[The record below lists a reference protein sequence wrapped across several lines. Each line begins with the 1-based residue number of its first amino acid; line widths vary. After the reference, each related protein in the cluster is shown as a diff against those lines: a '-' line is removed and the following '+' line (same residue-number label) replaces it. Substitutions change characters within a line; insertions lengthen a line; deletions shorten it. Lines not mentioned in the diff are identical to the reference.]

1 MGPQILVARPRQH
14 TNRPVAKG
22 SSVPV
27 WPALRASSARLAR
40 CKAWKLD
47 KPSGLSS
54 NKTPSSICP
63 RREAIVY
70 KSMKKNDSLLR
81 LLVRILGFRGLEH
94 FSLRPIG
101 LIDQLRQGQAASELV
116 VVDEAQ
122 GGHSMDVQH
131 LEQQGMQPACF
142 LGQGCS
148 GRFWL
153 GTHDR
158 EIDLGVGVVG
168 RELDTRKCNKPGP
181 RYIEFALYQAGQIL
195 LDLIGQPGIASRIWF
210 GLVST
215 HYYSVR
221 AISLISKTSSWSP
234 TSISLLP
241 LRVIPQ
247 SKPDLT
253 SLTSSLKRRRESI
266 QPVQC
271 TTWLRNRRT
280 WASRR
285 TTPSVT
291 IQPAILPIRDTL

>member
-1 MGPQILVARPRQH
+1 YPTRR
-14 TNRPVAKG
+14 
-22 SSVPV
+22 SSG
-27 WPALRASSARLAR
+27 LRLAG
-40 CKAWKLD
+40 CQAWKLD

-131 LEQQGMQPACF
+131 LEQQGVQPACF
-142 LGQGCS
+142 LCQGRR
-148 GRFWL
+148 GRFRL

-158 EIDLGVGVVG
+158 EIDLGVRIVG
-168 RELDTRKCNKPGP
+168 RELDTRKRNKPSP
-181 RYIEFALYQAGQIL
+181 RYVEFALYQAGQIL
-195 LDLIGQPGIASRIWF
+195 LDLIGQPGIAPRIWF

-215 HYYSVR
+215 HYYSV
-221 AISLISKTSSWSP
+221 
-234 TSISLLP
+234 
-241 LRVIPQ
+241 
-247 SKPDLT
+247 
-253 SLTSSLKRRRESI
+253 
-266 QPVQC
+266 
-271 TTWLRNRRT
+271 
-280 WASRR
+280 
-285 TTPSVT
+285 
-291 IQPAILPIRDTL
+291 